1 VWQPRRRIDAC
12 LIDIVGSK
20 RLQMKYASEFRQ
32 GRLASGLIEKIKRSS
47 RTPVNFME
55 FCGSHTVS
63 IFRYGIRQVLP
74 ETVTTLSGPGCPIC
88 VTANADL
95 DRAIALAQIPNV
107 IVASF
112 GDVLRVPGS
121 FTSLQAVRA
130 EGADVRVIYSAMD
143 AIKIAED
150 NPNKKVILLGIGF
163 ETTTPTIAAS
173 IVQAKQ
179 ENLDNFSVLSWHKLT
194 PPAMKALLD
203 AGDVALDG
211 LICPGH
217 VSIITGSQAW
227 EFIARD
233 YGIPCVVAG
242 FEPLD
247 ILQCID
253 MLVTQAENGEAKVE
267 IAYTRGVQHEGNTVA
282 QRLMSQVFEPCPAQ
296 WRGMGTIPDSG
307 LKLREEFSSFDAE
320 RVFDIDP
327 GPTREPKGCICGEV
341 LRGVKTPIDCPL
353 FGRTCTPESPVGACM
368 VSSEG
373 SCFTYHLYG
382 GKNA

>member
-1 VWQPRRRIDAC
+1 
-12 LIDIVGSK
+12 
-20 RLQMKYASEFRQ
+20 MKFVSEFRE
-32 GRLASGLIEKIKRSS
+32 GRLAQGLIAKIKRSS
-47 RTPVNFME
+47 HIPVTFME

-88 VTANADL
+88 VTANIDL
-95 DRAIALAQIPNV
+95 DKAIALARTPSV
-107 IVASF
+107 IMASF

-121 FTSLQAVRA
+121 LTSLQAVRA

-143 AIKIAED
+143 AIKIARD
-150 NPNKKVILLGIGF
+150 NPNRQVVLLGIGF
-163 ETTTPTIAAS
+163 ETTAPTIAAS
-173 IVQAKQ
+173 ILQAK
-179 ENLDNFSVLSWHKLT
+179 EEDLGNFSVLSWHKLS

-203 AGDVALDG
+203 AGEVALNG

-217 VSIITGSQAW
+217 VSLITGAQAW

-247 ILQCID
+247 VLQCID
-253 MLVTQAENGEAKVE
+253 MLVTQVENGEAKVE
-267 IAYTRGVQHEGNTVA
+267 IAYTRGVQREGNTAA
-282 QRLMSQVFEPCPAQ
+282 QQLMNEVFQPCPAQ
-296 WRGMGTIPDSG
+296 WRGLGTIPASG
-307 LKLREEFSSFDAE
+307 LKLRTEYSQFDAE
-320 RVFDIDP
+320 QVFYIDP

-353 FGRTCTPESPVGACM
+353 FAKACTPENPVGACM

-373 SCFTYHLYG
+373 SCFTYYLYG